1 MKYKSVSIY
10 KKIVFLTAT
19 LLLMYKNTF
28 LYSSFLLLCTLSF
41 ILIISNITFLF
52 NYDINTL
59 NTLLSFLISII
70 LLIYISKK
78 PLEILASVFVAI
90 LFSVLSYYLAIT
102 YFDTSYD
109 GQGYHQETIYLL
121 KNGWNPIYEESNA
134 FRMWINHYQK
144 GNEII
149 QSNIYFLTDQI
160 ESGKMIN
167 LLLLF
172 IAIFTSFTFLDT
184 LKIKFYFKFLLI
196 FIVVFNPVVF
206 TQLFTYY
213 LDANWYL
220 ALVISLSSLLSYYST
235 KKQIFLIIFV
245 LSAVIFCS
253 LKLTSIPVFIVLS
266 IFAVSYH
273 FAEQKKILFKPFLSI
288 FILSIICN
296 INPFLT
302 NLKNGFHILYP
313 FAGENK
319 SDILNQNIPI
329 MLLNKNRIERILIS
343 LFSETTDNRDAILLH
358 TLKIPFA
365 VSIDQLFINYDTRLG
380 GFGFFFSGVLVIS
393 LLLAIYILFIKTNK
407 LQKKSFI
414 ILFMGILC
422 SILINPASWWA
433 RLSAQIWLLPIVIII
448 FGLLS
453 QNKIAKV
460 LSQLSIVIFMIN
472 ILIPGYITYRKLNDD
487 NKIMNNFVDSVGNK
501 TIILDLNNQF
511 GFQQYYLKFKERN
524 ISYKIRDVQKKI
536 KLAPYTR
543 DVYYEIE
550 TK

>member
-1 MKYKSVSIY
+1 M
-10 KKIVFLTAT
+10 L
-19 LLLMYKNTF
+19 KNIF
-28 LYSSFLLLCTLSF
+28 FHSAFFLLCSLSF
-41 ILIISNITFLF
+41 TLIISNVLFLF
-52 NYDINTL
+52 TFDINIFNIL
-59 NTLLSFLISII
+59 ISFVLSLLFLIYVAKNPVDII
-70 LLIYISKK
+70 
-78 PLEILASVFVAI
+78 ASVFVALL
-90 LFSVLSYYLAIT
+90 LFVLSYYLAIT

-149 QSNIYFLTDQI
+149 QSNIYLLTDQI

-167 LLLLF
+167 LMLLF
-172 IAIFTSFTFLDT
+172 IAVFTSFTFLNT
-184 LKIKFYFKFLLI
+184 LNIKYYYKFLLS

-220 ALVISLSSLLSYYST
+220 TLVILLSSLLSYFST
-235 KKQIFLIIFV
+235 KKKLFLPIFV
-245 LSAVIFCS
+245 LSSVIFCS

-266 IFAVSYH
+266 IFALCSH
-273 FAEQKKILFKPFLSI
+273 LADQKKILFKPFLSI

-319 SDILNQNIPI
+319 TDILNQNIPI

-343 LFSETTDNRDAILLH
+343 LFSETTDNRDAILSH
-358 TLKIPFA
+358 TLKIPFG
-365 VSIDQLFINYDTRLG
+365 VSIEQLFINYDTRLG

-393 LLLAIYILFIKTNK
+393 LMLAVYTLFIETNK
-407 LQKKSFI
+407 LQKKIFI
-414 ILFMGILC
+414 TLFIGILC
-422 SILINPASWWA
+422 SVLINPASWWA
-433 RLSAQIWLLPIVIII
+433 RLSAQIWLLPIIIII

-460 LSQLSIVIFMIN
+460 LSQLSLVIFMVN
-472 ILIPGYITYRKLNDD
+472 ICIPGYITYRKLNDD
-487 NKIMNNFVDSVGNK
+487 NKIMNNFVHSVGNK
-501 TIILDLNNQF
+501 TIILDINNQF
-511 GFQQYYLKFKERN
+511 GFKQYYLKFKERN
-524 ISYKIRDVQKKI
+524 ISYKIGDVQKGM
-536 KLAPYTR
+536 KLAPFTR